1 MSDERKL
8 SAYVDPRLTDA
19 EASRQW
25 QAIDDRLGHEGSART
40 TRLVW
45 FRSTLAFALAAA
57 VVALVAMA
65 AMAAFVTAS
74 RKAALPSAWDG
85 AVLDSGGDRMS
96 VSLGDGS
103 HIELERASRILVHEG
118 TAWAVRL
125 EMPKGGAHFD
135 VPHVDGRSFEVVAEG
150 VRVQV
155 VGTRFSVMTAD
166 VAGGHRVT
174 VSVERGAVVA
184 GPESGGEPVRI
195 REGESWSTVRPDVP
209 AAHASALAV
218 PEVPATPPIP
228 PAPEPASEKERARTA
243 AAESDSVVVGRAAPS
258 PAPQGGAAH
267 IASRPTA
274 ESTAQDLFE
283 KANEARQGGD
293 ARGAATAYDSLLR
306 HYPSD
311 ARAGLAAFELGRL
324 KMDQLGDLPGAVAA
338 LGRAVTLAPGP
349 GFRED
354 ALARLVRAHDALG
367 NSQGC
372 AAAQKQYLG
381 SYPNGV
387 HAAAVRKACG
397 GAP

>member
-1 MSDERKL
+1 MTDDRKL
-8 SAYVDPRLTDA
+8 SAYVDPHLTDS
-19 EASRQW
+19 EAARQW
-25 QAIDDRLGHEGSART
+25 QAIDDRLGREGASRTARPI
-40 TRLVW
+40 R
-45 FRSTLAFALAAA
+45 FRGTMAFALGAAA
-57 VVALVAMA
+57 VALVVVAGA
-65 AMAAFVTAS
+65 LFTAS
-74 RKAALPSAWDG
+74 HQTPVASAWDG

-103 HIELERASRILVHEG
+103 RIELERASRVLVHEG
-118 TAWAVRL
+118 STRSVLL
-125 EMPKGGAHFD
+125 EMPRGGAHFD
-135 VPHVDGRSFEVVAEG
+135 VPHVEGRSFEVLTEG
-150 VRVQV
+150 VRVRV
-155 VGTRFSVMTAD
+155 VGTRFSVITTD
-166 VAGGHRVT
+166 VPGGHLVT

-195 REGESWSTVRPDVP
+195 GEGETWSTVRPMAPAVQP
-209 AAHASALAV
+209 AAKA
-218 PEVPATPPIP
+218 PAMPPP
-228 PAPEPASEKERARTA
+228 LEPAAKAEPSHAV
-243 AAESDSVVVGRAAPS
+243 AAEGEPPVVGRTAPEAA
-258 PAPQGGAAH
+258 ARVTARAAVE
-267 IASRPTA
+267 I
-274 ESTAQDLFE
+274 TAQELFE
-283 KANEARQGGD
+283 KANAARQGGD

-354 ALARLVRAHDALG
+354 ALARLVRAYDTLG

-372 AAAQKQYLG
+372 GAAQKQYLG